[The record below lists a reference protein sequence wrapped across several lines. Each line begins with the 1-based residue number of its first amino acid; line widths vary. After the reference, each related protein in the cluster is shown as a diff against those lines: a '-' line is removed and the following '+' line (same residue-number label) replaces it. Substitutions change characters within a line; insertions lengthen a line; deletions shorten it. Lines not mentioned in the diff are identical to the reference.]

1 MSRRWVRVIKRK
13 MPNEDVTMPDR
24 SCTSSIYISQ
34 PSMSTH
40 SNDHV
45 NDVGN
50 NSMPQNQNVD
60 SVSAEQKPVLTIQVN
75 QSNPSTNQST
85 NNLVNIVSCFRAYPT
100 ITHGGIENVVHS
112 NIAPFS
118 VSVNR
123 NNYDYGG
130 NGKSDESV
138 NNENNQ
144 NMVNIEASLKNQPKA
159 TIKREDLNEI
169 SVDQILISESGAVS
183 PNVSSHVDYQNM
195 TLDSV
200 TNRDQVGLIGAEVEK
215 IVITTATGLGL
226 GLSAHHN
233 PQQQTSE
240 SVINQITIAGEV
252 ESTDNRTVNDNCAK
266 SESQTF
272 REQRRRERR
281 ERRQARQRAQHGH
294 HHVTAPVH
302 QRTPTGIR
310 SGNGAEPSRT
320 SYEILPDLI
329 NNHLPPPY
337 TTLPLQMPPQ
347 PIHSPIAI
355 SPLPVVV
362 DDCRFSFPIPIIRRW
377 VSTSTRCDDLSQT
390 PPAWSNFLEIFFFFS
405 SRFKSCCFQ
414 PRHNRKKSS
423 FHQHF

>member
-1 MSRRWVRVIKRK
+1 
-13 MPNEDVTMPDR
+13 
-24 SCTSSIYISQ
+24 
-34 PSMSTH
+34 MSTH
-40 SNDHV
+40 SNDHGCEL
-45 NDVGN
+45 GN
-50 NSMPQNQNVD
+50 NVPQNQNVD
-60 SVSAEQKPVLTIQVN
+60 GCGSAEQKPVLTIHVN
-75 QSNPSTNQST
+75 QNNPPMNLSTN

-100 ITHGGIENVVHS
+100 ITHDGIENVVHS
-112 NIAPFS
+112 SNAPFS

-130 NGKSDESV
+130 NSKSDESV

-144 NMVNIEASLKNQPKA
+144 NMVNIEASSKNQPKA

-215 IVITTATGLGL
+215 IVITTAATGS

-294 HHVTAPVH
+294 HHVTAPIH

-320 SYEILPDLI
+320 SYEILPDII

-362 DDCRFSFPIPIIRRW
+362 DDCRFSFPIPIIRR
-377 VSTSTRCDDLSQT
+377 
-390 PPAWSNFLEIFFFFS
+390 
-405 SRFKSCCFQ
+405 
-414 PRHNRKKSS
+414 
-423 FHQHF
+423 